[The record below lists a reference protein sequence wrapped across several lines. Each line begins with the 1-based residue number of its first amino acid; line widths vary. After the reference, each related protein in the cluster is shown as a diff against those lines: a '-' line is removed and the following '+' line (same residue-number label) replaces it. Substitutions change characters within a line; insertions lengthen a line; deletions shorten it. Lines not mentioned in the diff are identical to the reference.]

1 MNLFRRRIPHA
12 RFHELWVQR
21 HNAKRQA
28 ELLAVGIA
36 WQLQWQIQLVT
47 IQFEY
52 NRALDKRKIEHAKWQ
67 AKQARDDA
75 EFYAKL
81 YRVNPEPLTP

>member
-1 MNLFRRRIPHA
+1 MKLFRRKIPHT

-28 ELLAVGIA
+28 ELLAAGIA
-36 WQLQWQIQLVT
+36 WQLQWQLQLAT
-47 IQFEY
+47 TQFEY
-52 NRALDKRKIEHAKWQ
+52 NRAFDKQRIEHAKWR
-67 AKQARDDA
+67 AKQAHDDA

-81 YRVNPEPLTP
+81 YRATSN